1 MEQSPGLVVMGG
13 GDSHSK
19 GLGFKSQHRI
29 LDGHFFTHICC
40 KNFNV
45 CLKRPKKPKKL
56 FLSDLFGSCLFQD
69 GLLLWLPK
77 SKIEFPWLTFLD
89 QSDPLFG
96 HIVR

>member
-29 LDGHFFTHICC
+29 LDGHLFTHICC

-45 CLKRPKKPKKL
+45 CLKRPKKTEKVI
-56 FLSDLFGSCLFQD
+56 F
-69 GLLLWLPK
+69 
-77 SKIEFPWLTFLD
+77 
-89 QSDPLFG
+89 
-96 HIVR
+96 VRSIWIMPIPGWIITLAS